1 MSLRLI
7 SCLKTVRVCASVRCV
22 SVRCVCLV
30 PTKSVWVI
38 ILVLSCCYCCCCCWA
53 CVLFFGT
60 SHRLAKCCHATKAAT
75 CHTKTPDETQT
86 AQTTHGHTEPRTVPY
101 RTELNWT
108 VVRRGEGCET
118 LGRSQKTATWWHTLA
133 HTHTHTTKCC
143 TSLGD
148 DGRGRERVVFM
159 FQFWEDNAAYPV
171 EDRVTR
177 VNLSTELSIV
187 THSGRCT
194 DCCCSCSCN
203 W

>member
-7 SCLKTVRVCASVRCV
+7 SCLKTVRVCASVCEC
-22 SVRCVCLV
+22 VRCVCLV

-118 LGRSQKTATWWHTLA
+118 LGRSQETATWWHTLA
-133 HTHTHTTKCC
+133 HTHLLDKMLHVTWRRRR
-143 TSLGD
+143 
-148 DGRGRERVVFM
+148 GRGRR
-159 FQFWEDNAAYPV
+159 
-171 EDRVTR
+171 RR
-177 VNLSTELSIV
+177 
-187 THSGRCT
+187 R
-194 DCCCSCSCN
+194 
-203 W
+203 